1 MRMQTWQCIMQRM
14 TLTMLSAEQKEPT
27 APGTVIG
34 DVRREASEEERKDEM
49 RWAPFAY
56 EVCYPIEV

>member
-1 MRMQTWQCIMQRM
+1 MQRM

-56 EVCYPIEV
+56 EVCYPIEKV